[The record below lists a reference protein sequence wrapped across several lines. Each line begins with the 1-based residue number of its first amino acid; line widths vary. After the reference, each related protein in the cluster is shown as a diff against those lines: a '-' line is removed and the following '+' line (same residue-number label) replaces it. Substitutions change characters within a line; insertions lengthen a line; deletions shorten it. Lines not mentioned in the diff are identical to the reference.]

1 MDPFRRL
8 LGRGAAKK
16 AGQVLR
22 EADEARDAGN
32 WSAAADLY
40 AAFLEMK
47 PEADGIWIQRGN
59 MLKESGRHADAMAAY
74 RKAIALNPDSAD
86 AFLMLGHLHKVMGD
100 LEGCE
105 AAYRQAF
112 ILNSEDRTAFREL
125 RALGA
130 SLDADTFAAAAAK
143 LAGRGEQVLMDLS
156 DIFKFLKDHA
166 TVSGIQRV
174 QLHLSESIIR
184 AGGDTFRLSYL
195 DEVTRAYYTI
205 PSQTVLDLAA
215 ALRRQPVDHGE
226 LRGII
231 ARAEQGAE
239 VYVPRAGDVVFV
251 AGAFW
256 MLPDTANIYQALKNA
271 GVRIAVYIYDIIPIT
286 HPEFCAPE
294 LVARFSRCLF
304 HFIRMAD
311 VIFTISEFSA
321 VDLVRYCKERGIP
334 LAPVRPVKLAH
345 QLDSGESSASRASPA
360 VRGLL
365 ERPFVLFVSTIEAR
379 KNHNYL
385 FQIWLKLLERH
396 PRDTVPE
403 LVFVGRPGWRVKDLM
418 GSFASRNHLD
428 GKLHILSNV
437 SDADLSL
444 LYRAARFSAFPS
456 FVEGWGLP
464 IGESLAFGTPCIS
477 SSTSSMPEVGG
488 DLVDYVDPH
497 NVTGGLALVEE
508 LIYTPGALEAR
519 RQRIARDFRAVT
531 WPQVGDEMRARFGEV
546 LRREAPYDGPDRGAD
561 DTVARLAPGSRILFE
576 ESALEPRIERMRE
589 LAEADFIFDDK
600 WLWDEHQVKWL
611 SGSRA
616 RLGLRMLDTASG
628 QAASAQVAPGSVIP
642 VQLDL
647 RLKAPAA
654 AGNTLVFR
662 SGGAEVGRLE
672 ARAGDWLVVCGA
684 VVGEDG
690 IVRLDLEIEGLMPRD
705 DRLRPILV
713 GVTALGISAPV
724 AAQPFLAMEQR
735 IRLVRPKPDR

>member
-1 MDPFRRL
+1 LDPFRRL
-8 LGRGAAKK
+8 LNRGTAKK

-22 EADEARDAGN
+22 EADEARDAGK
-32 WSAAADLY
+32 WTEAADLY
-40 AAFLEMK
+40 AAFLELK

-59 MLKESGRHADAMAAY
+59 MLKEAGRHDEALAAFD
-74 RKAIALNPDSAD
+74 RAIALKPDNAD
-86 AFLMLGHLHKVMGD
+86 AFLMKGHLFKVMGN
-100 LEGCE
+100 LEACE
-105 AAYRQAF
+105 VAYRQAF
-112 ILNSEDRTAFREL
+112 VLNSEDRTAFREL

-130 SLDADTFAAAAAK
+130 SLDADTFAAAAGN
-143 LAGRGEQVLMDLS
+143 LAARGEQVLMDLS

-205 PSQTVLDLAA
+205 AAETVLDLSA

-226 LRGII
+226 IRAII

-256 MLPDTANIYQALKNA
+256 MLPDSANVYQALKRA

-304 HFIRMAD
+304 HFIRLAD

-321 VDLVRYCKERGIP
+321 VDLKRYCAERGIP

-345 QLDSGESSASRASPA
+345 QLDSGESSAGRASPA
-360 VRGLL
+360 VKSLL
-365 ERPFVLFVSTIEAR
+365 DRPFVLFVSTIEAR

-385 FQIWLKLLERH
+385 FQIWQKLLERH
-396 PRDTVPE
+396 PQDQVPE

-444 LYRAARFSAFPS
+444 LYRAAQFSAFPS

-464 IGESLAFGTPCIS
+464 IGESLAFGTPCIAS
-477 SSTSSMPEVGG
+477 TTSSMPEVGG
-488 DLVDYVDPH
+488 DLVDYVDPY
-497 NVTGGLALVEE
+497 NVTGGLELVEE
-508 LIYTPGALEAR
+508 LLFTPGALDAR
-519 RQRIARDFRAVT
+519 RARIANEFRPVI
-531 WPQVGDEMRARFGEV
+531 WPQVADEMRTRFAEV
-546 LRREAPYDGPDRGAD
+546 LARTAPYDAPDKTGGD
-561 DTVARLAPGSRILFE
+561 LVARLAAGAQIDFE
-576 ESALEPRIERMRE
+576 ESALEPRIDRMRE
-589 LAEADFIFDDK
+589 LAEADFVFDDK
-600 WLWDEHQVKWL
+600 WIWDELQVKWL
-611 SGSRA
+611 TGSQA
-616 RLGLRMLDTASG
+616 DLAFRLPDGA
-628 QAASAQVAPGSVIP
+628 
-642 VQLDL
+642 
-647 RLKAPAA
+647 AA
-654 AGNTLVFR
+654 AGNVVPVALELQFRKPGAEGNRLVFR
-662 SGGAEVGRLE
+662 SGGAEVGRMDIKTGTVL
-672 ARAGDWLVVCGA
+672 AVCGA
-684 VVGEDG
+684 EVDAQGV
-690 IVRLDLEIEGLMPRD
+690 VRLELSIEGLMPRD
-705 DRLRPILV
+705 DRLRPILMAVRSIGV
-713 GVTALGISAPV
+713 GSPV
-724 AAQPFLAMEQR
+724 AAQSLVVMEQR
-735 IRLVRPKPDR
+735 IRLVRPKPER